1 MASDKVKTFTDDN
14 FDQETKAGLVLVD
27 FWAEW
32 CGPCRLLAPTVDA
45 LASEYEGRAT
55 VAKMNVDEHPNV
67 PGRFAIRGIPTL
79 LLFKD
84 GQLAET
90 IVGLQPKEAIAEKI
104 ERHLEPAA
112 KTKAS

>member
-14 FDQETKAGLVLVD
+14 FDQETKTGLVLVD

-32 CGPCRLLAPTVDA
+32 CGPCRRLAPTVDA

-79 LLFKD
+79 LLFKN
-84 GQLAET
+84 GQVAET
-90 IVGLQPKEAIAEKI
+90 IVGLQPKEAIAAKI
-104 ERHLEPAA
+104 DQHLELET